1 MENNLELENKINNNL
16 ENKIENEQNNFLNTN
31 IGKIANTAIDVGL
44 RFVLPDIIENQVI
57 EVKNALI
64 NGGIKQAFST
74 AIEEGINFG
83 KSAIGIVTGKFENVE
98 QMQEAV
104 KTGGIIDN
112 ISNVID
118 KIVDKQE
125 SKNKISTNI
134 GTMIKNGK
142 NVILDNISAN
152 IENMLSDQIKMV
164 NKLEKYSKNWKK
176 YHNNKDIKGMDKEY
190 KKMKEVFNKIV
201 PLETVINNSRKIEN
215 LHNLIKNNGNNFDI
229 SENEKKLAEIL

>member
-1 MENNLELENKINNNL
+1 MENNLELENKLNNNL

-31 IGKIANTAIDVGL
+31 IGKIANTAIDVGI

-57 EVKNALI
+57 EVKNSLI
-64 NGGIKQAFST
+64 EGGIKQAFST

-83 KSAIGIVTGKFENVE
+83 KSAIGIITGKFENVE

-125 SKNKISTNI
+125 SKNKISSNI

-164 NKLEKYSKNWKK
+164 NKLEKYSKNWQK
-176 YHNNKDIKGMDKEY
+176 YYNNKDIKGMDKEY
-190 KKMKEVFNKIV
+190 KKMKEAFNKIV